1 LSIIFFLQS
10 CNFPYYLRTL
20 CRKNESGKEFNM
32 KRTTE
37 QLRNV
42 AIMAHVGSGKTS
54 LGEAMLLNGKATNR
68 LGSVDDGTSN
78 LDFEPEE
85 VKRRI
90 TISTSFHHCD
100 WKKSY
105 INLIDTPGDDN
116 FLSDTRFALQAAD
129 GVIIVVDATAGV
141 KIGTEKVWSFADE
154 QKLPR
159 IIFINKMDR
168 ERADF
173 FGMVNEIT
181 KVFDVKASPVF
192 LPIGAE
198 DKFQGLVD
206 LIKMKACTYTKD
218 GSGKFQQSEVP
229 EDMLEMAEEWRE
241 KLIENIVEANDELME
256 KYLEGEELS
265 AQEIEGTFILA
276 VKSGLLVPITC
287 GSATLNMGVPH
298 LMDLIVQG
306 LPAPVERG
314 PFVGV
319 RPVGK
324 EDIQRSSEPDAPF
337 SSLVFKTV
345 ADPFAGK
352 LSLLRVFSG
361 RLKAESSVYN
371 ANKRDKEKFG
381 QIFLL
386 EGKKQQ
392 ATEMATAGDIVA
404 IPKLKA
410 TQTGDTLC
418 LENDPIIYT
427 PTAPLPTVLSY
438 AIEAKVKGSEDKVFS
453 SLARLLEEDPTL
465 RLERDQA
472 TSEIVLSGTGQIH
485 LEATCEKLKR
495 KFGVEVNLKPVK
507 VPYQE
512 TIKKAINKVI
522 YRHKKQTGGRG
533 QFAEV
538 HFDVSPLDRGQGF
551 EFEEAL
557 VGMNVPRNFVPAV
570 EKGLHEA
577 IRSGVLGGF
586 PVVDFKVRFYDGKSH
601 DVDSSEMAFKIA
613 ASMCLK
619 KALQDANPVLLE
631 PIMKMEITVPEE
643 VMGDVMGDLNGRRG
657 RVLGMDTKGRY
668 QVIIAQV
675 PMAEVLQYAL
685 DLNSITGGRGT
696 FQMEHSHYEEV
707 PAQLAERVVSAAKK
721 TA

>member
-1 LSIIFFLQS
+1 
-10 CNFPYYLRTL
+10 
-20 CRKNESGKEFNM
+20 M

-68 LGSVDDGTSN
+68 LGRVDDGTSH

-168 ERADF
+168 ERANF
-173 FGMVNEIT
+173 FGVVNEIT
-181 KVFDVKASPVF
+181 KAFNVKASPVF
-192 LPIGAE
+192 LPIGSE

-229 EDMLEMAEEWRE
+229 EDMLGMAEEWRE

-276 VKSGLLVPITC
+276 VKSGILVPITC
-287 GSATLNMGVPH
+287 GSATLNMGVPQ

-314 PFVGV
+314 PFKGV
-319 RPVGK
+319 QPVGK
-324 EDIQRSSEPDAPF
+324 EDIQRSPEPDAPF

-361 RLKAESSVYN
+361 TLNAESHVYN

-392 ATEMATAGDIVA
+392 PTEMAIAGDIVA

-418 LENDPIIYT
+418 LENDPIVYT

-438 AIEAKVKGSEDKVFS
+438 AVEAKVKGSEDKAFS

-512 TIKKAINKVI
+512 TIKKAVNRVI

-570 EKGLHEA
+570 EKGLNEA
-577 IRSGVLGGF
+577 IRSGILGGY

-657 RVLGMDTKGRY
+657 RVLGMDTKGKY

-696 FQMEHSHYEEV
+696 FHMEHSHYEEV